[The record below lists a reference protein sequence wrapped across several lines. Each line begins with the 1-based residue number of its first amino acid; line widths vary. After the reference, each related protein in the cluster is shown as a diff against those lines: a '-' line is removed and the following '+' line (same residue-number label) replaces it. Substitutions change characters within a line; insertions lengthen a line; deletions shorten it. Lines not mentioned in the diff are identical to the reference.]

1 MQKSYEYH
9 SVTLSVKMRHAG
21 DQFAKKTWQFFR
33 VWSWFWYK
41 ILPEIIWKKGWSIFF
56 KLAFEYQELR
66 THTTTQTYFKKNLW
80 HWAPHESW
88 NPPGQLKKNQKRPT
102 LGLEESQHGYGES
115 ASTLSAGCGF
125 RSCAGFVEENSA
137 PFEGRTSWTICVF
150 LVPKSLAFLAFL
162 GGAAPCGG
170 FFKTKK
176 NNRFKCWLSNLE
188 FDGGPKWC
196 ELKYRKNMIPK
207 KITQPNCLTLIRD
220 QCFQIL
226 DSSFCWSSC
235 FEALLVQGTIE
246 TIYCI
251 TFLWIIRF
259 ILHIWPHHEANL
271 RFVLVAGHWKYLVFL
286 TVLLC
291 ACTFKG
297 M

>member
-88 NPPGQLKKNQKRPT
+88 NPPGSWKKNQKRPT

-162 GGAAPCGG
+162 GGGCPMWR
-170 FFKTKK
+170 FFLRLKK

-188 FDGGPKWC
+188 FNGGPKWC
-196 ELKYRKNMIPK
+196 ELKVSEKYDPK
-207 KITQPNCLTLIRD
+207 ENYTTKLLDTHPWSVFPNIGFLVLLK
-220 QCFQIL
+220 FL
-226 DSSFCWSSC
+226 FWSVVSP
-235 FEALLVQGTIE
+235 
-246 TIYCI
+246 
-251 TFLWIIRF
+251 RHHRND
-259 ILHIWPHHEANL
+259 ILHNVPVDHSLHPAYMASPWGKPQINTGFSHGIA
-271 RFVLVAGHWKYLVFL
+271 
-286 TVLLC
+286 LC
-291 ACTFKG
+291 LYIQG
-297 M
+297 N